1 MAKIPKFVPI
11 SILLIQTMSLLQSS
25 AINIDPEELARVND
39 SIKAVTNG
47 AIEQLKS
54 NPQEFL
60 QDLLQTAIDFGLKLL
75 AAILIYCLGAW
86 IISRIKKAL
95 TRVFAKRKTEGTL
108 ASFITSF
115 VSISLTVI
123 LIIIAISTLGI
134 NTTSIAALLAA
145 GGMAIGMALSGTIS
159 NFAGGI
165 MLLAFKPFKA
175 GDFISAQGYSGRV
188 KDVTIVNTKILTID
202 NRLVIIPNGALFNG
216 NIDNYSAMQLRR
228 IDMTINLEYGTD
240 ADKCIKTITDI
251 LKTEKRILDSKTPGV
266 ADPFV
271 VLSSL
276 NESDITFTIRA
287 WVNATDYWDVR
298 FLMNKTLYTRL
309 PKMGFSFTYPHM
321 DVTIK
326 N

>member
-1 MAKIPKFVPI
+1 MMF
-11 SILLIQTMSLLQSS
+11 LQTST
-25 AINIDPEELARVND
+25 INIDTEELARVND
-39 SIKAVTNG
+39 SIKAVTYG
-47 AIEQLKS
+47 ALEQLKD
-54 NPQEFL
+54 NPQEFMRE
-60 QDLLQTAIDFGLKLL
+60 LLQTAVDFGLKVL
-75 AAILIYCLGAW
+75 AAIIIYSVGAW
-86 IISRIKKAL
+86 IIRRVKKGLARL
-95 TRVFAKRKTEGTL
+95 FERRKTEGTL

-115 VSISLTVI
+115 VSITLTII
-123 LIIIAISTLGI
+123 LIIITIGTLGI

-202 NRLVIIPNGALFNG
+202 NRLVILPNGALFNG

-228 IDMTINLEYGTD
+228 IDMTINLAYGTD
-240 ADKCIKTITDI
+240 ADRCIKAIMGV
-251 LKTEKRILDSKTPGV
+251 LKAEERILDSKTPGV

-271 VLSSL
+271 ALSSL
-276 NESDITFTIRA
+276 NDSDITFTIRA
-287 WVNATDYWDVR
+287 WVNSTDYWDVR
-298 FLMNKTLYTRL
+298 FLLNKTLYTRL
-309 PKMGFSFTYPHM
+309 PQMGFSFAYPHM

>member
-1 MAKIPKFVPI
+1 MTF
-11 SILLIQTMSLLQSS
+11 LQSS
-25 AINIDPEELARVND
+25 AIKIDPEELARVND
-39 SIKAVTNG
+39 SIRAVTYG
-47 AIEQLKS
+47 ALEQLRS
-54 NPQEFL
+54 NPQGFMH
-60 QDLLQTAIDFGLKLL
+60 DLVQTAIEFGLKLL
-75 AAILIYCLGAW
+75 AAILIYSFGAW
-86 IISRIKKAL
+86 VIRRIRKGL
-95 TRVFAKRKTEGTL
+95 TKLFAKRKTEGTL

-115 VSISLTVI
+115 VSITLTVI

-188 KDVTIVNTKILTID
+188 KDVTIVNTKILTVD
-202 NRLVIIPNGALFNG
+202 NRMVILPNGALFNG

-228 IDMTINLEYGTD
+228 IDMTVNLAYGTD
-240 ADKCIKTITDI
+240 ADRCIKAITGL
-251 LKTEKRILDSKTPGV
+251 LKAEERILDSKTPGV
-266 ADPFV
+266 ADPLV

-276 NESDITFTIRA
+276 NDSDITFTIRA
-287 WVNATDYWDVR
+287 WVNTTDYWDVR
-298 FLMNKTLYTRL
+298 FLLNKTLYTRL
-309 PKMGFSFTYPHM
+309 PQMGFRFDYPHM
-321 DVTIK
+321 DITVR

>member
-1 MAKIPKFVPI
+1 MMF
-11 SILLIQTMSLLQSS
+11 LQTST
-25 AINIDPEELARVND
+25 INIDTQELERVND
-39 SIKAVTNG
+39 SIKAVTYG
-47 AIEQLKS
+47 ALEQLKT
-54 NPQEFL
+54 NPQGFME
-60 QDLLQTAIDFGLKLL
+60 DLMQTAIQFGLKLL
-75 AAILIYCLGAW
+75 AAIIIYSLGAW
-86 IISRIKKAL
+86 IIRRIKKAL
-95 TRVFAKRKTEGTL
+95 SKIFARRKTEGTL

-115 VSISLTVI
+115 VSIALTVI
-123 LIIIAISTLGI
+123 LIIISISTLGI

-165 MLLAFKPFKA
+165 MLVFKPFKA

-202 NRLVIIPNGALFNG
+202 NRMVILPNGALFNG

-228 IDMTINLEYGTD
+228 IDMTVNLAYGTD
-240 ADKCIKTITDI
+240 ADRCIKAITG
-251 LKTEKRILDSKTPGV
+251 LLRAEERILDSKTPGV
-266 ADPFV
+266 ADPQV

-298 FLMNKTLYTRL
+298 FLLNKTLYTRL
-309 PKMGFSFTYPHM
+309 PQMGFHFAYPHM
-321 DVTIK
+321 DITVK
-326 N
+326 S

>member
-1 MAKIPKFVPI
+1 MMF
-11 SILLIQTMSLLQSS
+11 LQTST
-25 AINIDPEELARVND
+25 INIDTQELERVND
-39 SIKAVTNG
+39 SIKAVTYG
-47 AIEQLKS
+47 ALEQLKT
-54 NPQEFL
+54 NPQGFME
-60 QDLLQTAIDFGLKLL
+60 DLMQTAIQFGLKLL
-75 AAILIYCLGAW
+75 AAIIIYSLGAW
-86 IISRIKKAL
+86 IIRRIKKAL
-95 TRVFAKRKTEGTL
+95 SKIFARRKTEGTL

-115 VSISLTVI
+115 VSIALTVI
-123 LIIIAISTLGI
+123 LIIISISTLGI

-165 MLLAFKPFKA
+165 MLLVFKPFKA

-202 NRLVIIPNGALFNG
+202 NRMVILPNGALFNG

-228 IDMTINLEYGTD
+228 IDMTVNLAYGTD
-240 ADKCIKTITDI
+240 ADRCIKAITG
-251 LKTEKRILDSKTPGV
+251 LLRAEERILDSKTPGV
-266 ADPFV
+266 ADPLV

-298 FLMNKTLYTRL
+298 FLLNKTLYTRL
-309 PKMGFSFTYPHM
+309 PQMGFHFAYPHM
-321 DVTIK
+321 DITVK
-326 N
+326 S

>member
-1 MAKIPKFVPI
+1 MTF
-11 SILLIQTMSLLQSS
+11 LQSS
-25 AINIDPEELARVND
+25 AIKIDPEELTRVND
-39 SIKAVTNG
+39 SIRAVTYG
-47 AIEQLKS
+47 ALEQLRSDPQGFMHDLVQAAIE
-54 NPQEFL
+54 
-60 QDLLQTAIDFGLKLL
+60 FGLKLL
-75 AAILIYCLGAW
+75 AAILIYSFGAW
-86 IISRIKKAL
+86 VIRRIRKAL
-95 TRVFAKRKTEGTL
+95 TRLFAKRKTEGTL

-115 VSISLTVI
+115 VSITLTVI

-188 KDVTIVNTKILTID
+188 KDVTIVNTKILTVD
-202 NRLVIIPNGALFNG
+202 NRMVILPNGALFNG

-228 IDMTINLEYGTD
+228 IDMTVNLAYGTD
-240 ADKCIKTITDI
+240 ADRCIKAITGL
-251 LKTEKRILDSKTPGV
+251 LKAEERILDSKTPGV
-266 ADPFV
+266 ADPLV

-276 NESDITFTIRA
+276 NDSDITFTIRA
-287 WVNATDYWDVR
+287 WVNTSDYWDVR
-298 FLMNKTLYTRL
+298 FLLNKTLYTRL
-309 PKMGFSFTYPHM
+309 PQMGFRFDYPHM
-321 DVTIK
+321 DITVR